1 MESGEG
7 EKRENCSTSLGKRLL
22 RTPPAPARGT
32 AVRRAIRAAFMAAVA
47 AVGGCSVSRSARRRM
62 PASFSLPLRLWRHL
76 HVPPLFTPTRG
87 AALLRPR
94 PAPPTERSSPGGSWR
109 PLAPPLPLPPPFAVA
124 RRQPRGE
131 ATVPPG
137 CPEPWRRAAPADL
150 GKRAMSAPCRLCL
163 AVSLGD
169 ASTDLLKV
177 WDPCTEVQREQN
189 SILTPWFSVWRVG
202 HHRDRD

>member
-1 MESGEG
+1 MLGQSVGEAPDAS
-7 EKRENCSTSLGKRLL
+7 KLL
-22 RTPPAPARGT
+22 AAPPPVEAPS
-32 AVRRAIRAAFMAAVA
+32 RAASIYTHT
-47 AVGGCSVSRSARRRM
+47 GG
-62 PASFSLPLRLWRHL
+62 
-76 HVPPLFTPTRG
+76 G
-87 AALLRPR
+87 APQAPPR
-94 PAPPTERSSPGGSWR
+94 PADGAFLSRRLVTAAGGPP
-109 PLAPPLPLPPPFAVA
+109 PPLPPRFAVA
-124 RRQPRGE
+124 RRQPRVE

-189 SILTPWFSVWRVG
+189 SILTP
-202 HHRDRD
+202 

>member
-1 MESGEG
+1 MLGQSVGEAPDAS
-7 EKRENCSTSLGKRLL
+7 KLL
-22 RTPPAPARGT
+22 AAPPPVEAPS
-32 AVRRAIRAAFMAAVA
+32 RAASIYTHT
-47 AVGGCSVSRSARRRM
+47 GG
-62 PASFSLPLRLWRHL
+62 
-76 HVPPLFTPTRG
+76 G
-87 AALLRPR
+87 APQAPPR
-94 PAPPTERSSPGGSWR
+94 PADGAFLSRRLVTAAG
-109 PLAPPLPLPPPFAVA
+109 APPPLPPPFAVA

-189 SILTPWFSVWRVG
+189 SILTP
-202 HHRDRD
+202 